1 MTVPDAVQ
9 VTPVHED
16 GQGADAAVVTRRD
29 RRKVPRR
36 TWRWWTVALVLTLG
50 AVSLSVALGGHRRHD
65 PTLDVYDEG
74 AHYAYVIA
82 LRSGHIPA
90 WGDTLSR
97 GERELVDCLSAI
109 PAPPVPCGATPVAA
123 SKYAAQGYDYEA
135 QQPPLG
141 YLPYVLTANPQA
153 RPEAALAAAR
163 HGGMVWVALSGVL
176 LLAFAVLDGLSLL
189 ALAALLGTC
198 LLDPVFTYA
207 AGTVNNDAA
216 GVAAGAVALVAW
228 TLSKSHPRWGLLCG
242 LVSGV
247 VIGLTKGLFVVVPLA
262 LVVAAVVSEYPVVSS
277 LPGAWLALK
286 RNMCVVAMFVVAC
299 LSFIGWT
306 ILQDERAIV
315 PPSTVLH
322 AVLGTTHVATLQ
334 LGTVGSGVMKLVT
347 LFQPYYPAAP
357 LNDIWSLAV
366 FGVLFGTWF
375 LPIAGPQALSVRGLS
390 AGVLT
395 AILALAIGWPLLVY
409 LQGNYNFAADARYAI
424 PILPLAGYVVVK
436 GCRRFGV
443 IAIGIVL
450 PVSSAI
456 LQLVIGKY

>member
-1 MTVPDAVQ
+1 M
-9 VTPVHED
+9 
-16 GQGADAAVVTRRD
+16 VTRRD
-29 RRKVPRR
+29 RRHVPRR
-36 TWRWWTVALVLTLG
+36 TWRWWAVAVVLTLA

-65 PTLDVYDEG
+65 PYLDVYDEG
-74 AHYAYVIA
+74 AHYAYVVA

-90 WGDTLSR
+90 WGDTLTPQ
-97 GERELVDCLSAI
+97 ERALVDCLSSV
-109 PAPPVPCGATPVAA
+109 PVPPVPCGATPVAA

-153 RPEAALAAAR
+153 PPEAALAAAR
-163 HGGMVWVALSGVL
+163 HGGMVWVAISGAL
-176 LLAFAVLDGLSLL
+176 LLALAALDGLSLL

-198 LLDPVFTYA
+198 LLDPVFTYS

-216 GVAAGAVALVAW
+216 GVAAGAVALLAW

-247 VIGLTKGLFVVVPLA
+247 LIGLTKGLFVVVPLA
-262 LVVAAVVSEYPVVSS
+262 LVVAAVVSEYRVVSS
-277 LPGAWLALK
+277 LAGAWVAFK
-286 RNMCVVAMFVVAC
+286 RNVCVVAMFVAAC

-306 ILQDERAIV
+306 IFQDERAIV
-315 PPSTVLH
+315 APSTVLH

-334 LGTVGSGVMKLVT
+334 LNTVGSGVMKLLN
-347 LFQPYYPAAP
+347 LFQPYYPSDP
-357 LNDIWSLAV
+357 INVVWTLAV
-366 FGVLFGTWF
+366 FGVLFGAWF

-395 AILALAIGWPLLVY
+395 AILALAVGWPLLVY

-424 PILPLAGYVVVK
+424 PLLPLAGYVVVT
-436 GCRRFGV
+436 GCRRFGI
-443 IAIGIVL
+443 IAIGLVL
-450 PVSSAI
+450 PLSCAI
-456 LQLVIGKY
+456 LQLVLAKY